1 MTHSEFDRDREEGE
15 VLSDRG
21 ENVLALLDV
30 DITRSDDALLALER
44 GGNDLLS
51 KLVTGVRHR
60 EGGRTASGLGFDD
73 LVTAKLD
80 PLDERFELGLVFEEG
95 SGQRRLRLRQER
107 DDGVARVTADD
118 GDGVLG
124 GRVGRTDRLRRHG
137 RRADDIERRDA
148 KETVF
153 QQGSVSQ
160 SQSLA
165 VWG

>member
-107 DDGVARVTADD
+107 DDGVA
-118 GDGVLG
+118 G